1 MKTVRD
7 LLDVLK
13 KLPPDSEIAD
23 NHLGDIYIEDWK
35 GNHYFIRNG
44 KRCPL

>member
-23 NHLGDIYIEDWK
+23 NHLKEGKHEDQD
-35 GNHYFIRNG
+35 
-44 KRCPL
+44 